1 MMEGAT
7 RSMNVVGTVLYGS
20 QNYAISTPESDR
32 DYKIIVTPNFDEL
45 YSKKDLNG
53 AAVPFG
59 DPEHYSCM
67 DVRTFANNLAKGNP
81 NAIEMLFS
89 TEIDDEFIEFHNL
102 LEKWREPYFNGY
114 VASQWHYFT
123 EAISGIIYNSFKR
136 YNVTPKTA
144 SRALYFYNLV
154 EYISKHNFLINADV
168 LRNDEVCALP
178 RAIRYLSKEV
188 FCDSSD
194 KIMATYHDLVDK
206 IDVPDTF
213 AFNSEIFITPT
224 KEFVRRNM

>member
-1 MMEGAT
+1 MK
-7 RSMNVVGTVLYGS
+7 VVGTVLYGS
-20 QNYAISTPESDR
+20 QNYLLSTPESDR

-45 YSKKDLNG
+45 YLKKDLNG

-67 DVRTFANNLAKGNP
+67 DVRVFANNLAKGNP

-89 TEIDDEFIEFHNL
+89 TEIDDEFADFRCL

-123 EAISGIIYNSFKR
+123 EAVGGIMYNSFKR
-136 YNVTPKTA
+136 YGMTPKTA
-144 SRALYFYNLV
+144 SRALYFCNLV
-154 EYISKHNFLINADV
+154 GYIAKHNFIINTHV
-168 LRNDEVCALP
+168 LRNDEVCELP
-178 RAIRYLSKEV
+178 RAIRFLDKEA
-188 FCDSSD
+188 FCDSYE
-194 KIMATYHDLVDK
+194 KVMTHYHQKVNEIKL
-206 IDVPDTF
+206 PDTF
-213 AFNSEIFITPT
+213 GFNPEVFITST

>member
-1 MMEGAT
+1 MK
-7 RSMNVVGTVLYGS
+7 VVGTMLYGS

-89 TEIDDEFIEFHNL
+89 IEIEDEFSDFHHL

-114 VASQWHYFT
+114 VASQWRYFT
-123 EAISGIIYNSFKR
+123 EAVGGIIYNGFKR
-136 YNVTPKTA
+136 YGVTPKTG
-144 SRALYFYNLV
+144 SRAMYFYSLV
-154 EYISKHNFLINADV
+154 EYIAKHDFLISADV
-168 LRNDEVCALP
+168 LRNDEVCEVP
-178 RAIRYLSKEV
+178 RTIRSLNEEV
-188 FCDSSD
+188 FTDNFKD
-194 KIMATYHDLVDK
+194 FMTLYHYLVDN
-206 IDVPDTF
+206 IDIPNTF
-213 AFNSEIFITPT
+213 GFYPEVFITPT